1 MISLLDN
8 GRRRVMFDV
17 QYRSKQLLKTNRKLH
32 PGEITKEWI
41 SSSSY
46 LDSIPVE
53 FIDGT
58 LAGTGEEGD
67 FTG

>member
-1 MISLLDN
+1 
-8 GRRRVMFDV
+8 MFDV